1 MPRAPVRF
9 DPIIYKDNYL
19 QTSLFSEESIEH
31 MTLFNAQ
38 VTIIGKITGEFRL
51 YGSDEYHPIIFPI
64 SLATI
69 ILGVYV

>member
-1 MPRAPVRF
+1 VPRAPVRF
-9 DPIIYKDNYL
+9 DPIIYMDNYL
-19 QTSLFSEESIEH
+19 QTFLFSEESIEH

-51 YGSDEYHPIIFPI
+51 YVSDEYHPIIFLI